1 MDSLLSGNLILFGT
15 DTPQE
20 KEQKESFSSIWIKDG
35 DMFKPS
41 THLQTL
47 EKIPPGAYVVE
58 KTRDYG
64 ICCFSINESSDEL
77 YVLLS

>member
-35 DMFKPS
+35 DMRNPANRKRY
-41 THLQTL
+41 
-47 EKIPPGAYVVE
+47 EK
-58 KTRDYG
+58 
-64 ICCFSINESSDEL
+64 
-77 YVLLS
+77 